1 MRTIKSLLVVTAVVG
16 LMTTMGV
23 RSFAGPLM
31 PPLVPNAPVGGE
43 TTIVGVGGAVVGTVD
58 WFVLPPGDY
67 TGTVFAP
74 LVESIFGTGV
84 FATPFYIYAYQIEPA
99 INDIENWTVN
109 VKGPYIG
116 TGTSSLDLDLV
127 GHDVPL
133 AGAFPNLGASPPPA
147 ESEVLGAPLQPMMF
161 GPVNKPDNVT
171 YDFDG
176 DLDAGEESEVLWLL
190 SDMPPTY
197 WIGALSDG
205 LPSPG
210 IGLVPVPSPEPA
222 TVLLMM
228 GALLGLGVVSRRRQ
242 KA

>member
-1 MRTIKSLLVVTAVVG
+1 MRTLKSLSLMVAVSG
-16 LMTTMGV
+16 LMAMMGA
-23 RSFAGPLM
+23 RSFAGPLL
-31 PPLVPNAPVGGE
+31 PPLIPPVGGE
-43 TTIVGVGGAVVGTVD
+43 TTIASALGTVGTVD

-74 LVESIFGTGV
+74 LVSDIFGTSV
-84 FATPFYIYAYQIEPA
+84 SPSFIYAYQVEPL
-99 INDIENWTVN
+99 INDIEDWTVN
-109 VKGPYIG
+109 VKGPYTG
-116 TGTSSLDLDLV
+116 TGTSFLDLDLV
-127 GHDVPL
+127 GHDIPP
-133 AGAFPNLGASPPPA
+133 AGAFPNLGAPPPPA
-147 ESEVLGAPLQPMMF
+147 ENEVLGAPLQFMAF

-176 DLDAGEESEVLWLL
+176 LLDSGEESEVLWLL

-210 IGLVPVPSPEPA
+210 TGLVPVPSPEP
-222 TVLLMM
+222 TTGMLLMM
-228 GALLGLGVVSRRRQ
+228 SVLGLGVIISRRRQ